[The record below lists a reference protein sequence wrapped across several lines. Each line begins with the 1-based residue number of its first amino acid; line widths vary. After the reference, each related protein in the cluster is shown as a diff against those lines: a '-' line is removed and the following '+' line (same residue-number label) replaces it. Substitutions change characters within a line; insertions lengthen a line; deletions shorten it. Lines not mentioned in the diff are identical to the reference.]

1 MSRCATDLGV
11 VDPVQL
17 VAMHKAKADAETA
30 DSTSSDGSNGAA
42 AGSSA
47 ASNGAVNGSSSSS
60 DSTSD
65 AGASTMSAG
74 SVAGFGAGQV
84 DSLCQYDAES
94 DRFVGGAAGAG
105 KNGHKATAEE
115 HLVVNGNGG
124 PDMTQKGAEWG
135 LLQLDLSFAWSME
148 DKPVDDVEQMLQEA
162 AVQVSASTR

>member
-1 MSRCATDLGV
+1 MLCCAVSADLGV

-30 DSTSSDGSNGAA
+30 DSASSNGSNGAA

-47 ASNGAVNGSSSSS
+47 ASNGAATGSSRSDSS

-65 AGASTMSAG
+65 ADARTMSAG
-74 SVAGFGAGQV
+74 SVAGFEAGQV
-84 DSLCQYDAES
+84 DSLGQYDPES

-105 KNGHKATAEE
+105 KNGHKATEE
-115 HLVVNGNGG
+115 EQLRI
-124 PDMTQKGAEWG
+124 DMTQKKGAEWG

-148 DKPVDDVEQMLQEA
+148 DKPVDDVEQLLREA